1 MTKKNEKERKKS
13 SSLPAGQILE
23 SPHWMDPATMA
34 TAAKAKNESITFRIN
49 TDDLEQLKALAS
61 DDQVSLNTLVNKILR
76 SYLEWDHSA
85 AKAGNAIIM
94 QKCILKAIFDFMPE
108 NELEKIAVEA
118 ADNKDELLGMTGKAD
133 LEAALSIIA
142 RRAKRSGFILRDFS
156 DAGTDHDDKKIHFV
170 IQHDMGR
177 KWSAF
182 FKAYNQRLINNT
194 GHATKIEAT
203 DKLVTIRVGE

>member
-1 MTKKNEKERKKS
+1 M
-13 SSLPAGQILE
+13 
-23 SPHWMDPATMA
+23 HPATTA
-34 TAAKAKNESITFRIN
+34 TAAKASNESITFRIN

-61 DDQVSLNTLVNKILR
+61 NDQVSLNTLVSQILR
-76 SYLEWDHSA
+76 SYLEWDRSE

-94 QKCILKAIFDFMPE
+94 QKRILKAIFDFMPE

-118 ADNKDELLGMTGKAD
+118 ADNSKDELLIMAGNVD
-133 LEAALSIIA
+133 LDTTLAIIA

-156 DAGTDHDDKKIHFV
+156 DASRDHVDKKIRFV

-177 KWSAF
+177 KWSVF
-182 FKAYNQRLINNT
+182 FKAYNERLINNT

-203 DKLVTIRVGE
+203 NNLVTIRVGE